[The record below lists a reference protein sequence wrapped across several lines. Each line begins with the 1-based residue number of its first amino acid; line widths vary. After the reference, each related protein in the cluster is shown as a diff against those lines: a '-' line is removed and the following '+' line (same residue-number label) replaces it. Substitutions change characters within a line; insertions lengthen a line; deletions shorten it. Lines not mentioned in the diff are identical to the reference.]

1 MKTSGGSILKKSTL
15 TIIAWVYTLLLI
27 IGFSIYLKNN
37 MNSNGQI
44 DFSNRMEELYIIISA
59 FFIGLLLH
67 SIDGA
72 ALKNKEKK
80 ISKNTMLAGLSIA
93 AFFLVWRLLMTIS

>member
-1 MKTSGGSILKKSTL
+1 MKKSTL

-44 DFSNRMEELYIIISA
+44 DFSNRMEELYIIIIA

-67 SIDGA
+67 SIDGS